1 MDISME
7 SLSNYHIYLSEILGE
22 ALSYDDWS
30 KKQYEEM
37 VKEMDGYEDKVR
49 QQKSRMKKNPSEY
62 ENLNTYKWCTHCNNM
77 LIWDIEMVNK
87 KSRCKHC
94 FNLIMTD

>member
-49 QQKSRMKKNPSEY
+49 QQKSRMKKIQVNMKILIHINGVHTAITCLSGI
-62 ENLNTYKWCTHCNNM
+62 LKW
-77 LIWDIEMVNK
+77 LIKNQDVNIV
-87 KSRCKHC
+87 
-94 FNLIMTD
+94 LI